1 MKSTELTRLMT
12 HMIAGYPTGET
23 DIEVARGLIDGGCS
37 YLEVQ
42 FPFSDPSADGV
53 PIQMACVE
61 SLEGGFRV
69 RDGFALIRR
78 IREISDVP
86 VFIMGYGAVVF
97 ARGIQEFVQ
106 ETAAAGAAG
115 LIIPDLMPSYDEGL
129 FEAGRSAGVAVVPVV
144 PPGLSDERITEI
156 LALDPAYVYASLRVG
171 ITGSRT
177 SLDRDVFTFL
187 SRLRGTGAQVL
198 AGFGIQTYDQVAEL
212 RSHADVLVV
221 GSTLVRTIGQAVV
234 SGESVYAAAREKVL
248 ELLGGRDRVE
258 AETTD

>member
-1 MKSTELTRLMT
+1 
-12 HMIAGYPTGET
+12 MIAGYPTGET
-23 DIEVARGLIDGGCS
+23 DIEVAQGLIDGGCG

-69 RDGFALIRR
+69 RDGFSLIRK

-86 VFIMGYGAVVF
+86 VFIMGYGSIVY
-97 ARGIQEFVQ
+97 ARGIQEFV
-106 ETAAAGAAG
+106 EEAAAVGAAG

-129 FEAGRSAGVAVVPVV
+129 FEAGRSAGVSVVPVL
-144 PPGLSDERITEI
+144 PPGLSEERILEI

-177 SLDRDVFTFL
+177 SLDREVFTFL
-187 SRLRGTGAQVL
+187 ERLRGTGRQVL

-212 RSHADVLVV
+212 RSHTDVLVI
-221 GSTLVRTIGQAVV
+221 GSALVRAIGEALA
-234 SGESVYAAAREKVL
+234 SGGSVYAAAKAKVV
-248 ELLGGRDRVE
+248 ELLGGEDSIE